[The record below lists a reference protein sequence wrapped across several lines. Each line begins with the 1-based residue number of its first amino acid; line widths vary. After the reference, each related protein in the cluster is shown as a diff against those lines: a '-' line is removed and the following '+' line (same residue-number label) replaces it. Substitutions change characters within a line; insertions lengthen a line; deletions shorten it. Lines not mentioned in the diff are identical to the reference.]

1 MSDWTIAPTTSARPA
16 SDYGRS
22 SPAAWDTTCRR
33 RPPLVP
39 VLPALASSPR
49 ESPPVDTHRPQQVLR
64 RCPTGAI
71 TMEASPLRQ
80 PSRKTSASWATTV
93 AGLVPTAPIP
103 AALGRS
109 APAATRPAH
118 CDGAVAS
125 GPLQAWAV
133 PGDESKAKLKL
144 SIYDCI
150 FRELFWEGKQQY
162 HTHKLS
168 QHHARTHAITPSSR
182 IAHFIT

>member
-1 MSDWTIAPTTSARPA
+1 MSARPA
-16 SDYGRS
+16 SDCGRS

-49 ESPPVDTHRPQQVLR
+49 ESPPVDTHRHRRVLHR
-64 RCPTGAI
+64 YPTAAI
-71 TMEASPLRQ
+71 IMEALPPRQ
-80 PSRKTSASWATTV
+80 PSKRTSASWATTV

-133 PGDESKAKLKL
+133 PGDESKTQFKL
-144 SIYDCI
+144 SIYDCS
-150 FRELFWEGKQQY
+150 FNQLFWEGKQQH

>member
-1 MSDWTIAPTTSARPA
+1 MTSAQPE
-16 SDYGRS
+16 SDSVRS
-22 SPAAWDTTCRR
+22 SPAAWDTTYRR

-49 ESPPVDTHRPQQVLR
+49 ESPPVDTHRPQQVLHQ
-64 RCPTGAI
+64 CPTAAI
-71 TMEASPLRQ
+71 IMEALLLRQ
-80 PSRKTSASWATTV
+80 PSRTTSVSWATMV

-133 PGDESKAKLKL
+133 PGDESKAKFKL
-144 SIYDCI
+144 SIYDCK
-150 FRELFWEGKQQY
+150 FRELFWEGKQQH